1 MLHEDRINNM
11 RCNPSMWHGFCA
23 GAQGTS
29 EARRKVNRGVPLS
42 FMEPTR
48 IPTSVY
54 AEMTPNPAVMK
65 FVADR
70 NLTTG
75 QEQLEFRSKS
85 EAMLCSPLA
94 TELFNFPFVTNV
106 FISGQMVSITKDDS
120 LGWEMIVQQ
129 LREYIREWLM
139 DNPTA
144 VDESKVADALSQ
156 LGTPAAGT
164 SPSIPDGLDSEVVK
178 FINPEDIVPT
188 EHDDTIKQLLEE
200 YVRPAVEQ
208 DGGAIDF
215 KAFKDGTVYVHLRGA
230 CSGCPSSTQT
240 LKGGI
245 EQLLKSKMDVVE
257 EVVAMGV

>member
-1 MLHEDRINNM
+1 
-11 RCNPSMWHGFCA
+11 
-23 GAQGTS
+23 
-29 EARRKVNRGVPLS
+29 
-42 FMEPTR
+42 MEQSR

-70 NLTTG
+70 ALTPG
-75 QEQLEFRSKS
+75 SEQLEFRSKS

-94 TELFNFPFVTNV
+94 TELFNFPFVTSV
-106 FISGQMVSITKDDS
+106 FISGAMVSVTKDES

-139 DNPTA
+139 DHAHA
-144 VDESKVADALSQ
+144 VDDSKLEEAIPQLGAPSADA
-156 LGTPAAGT
+156 PA
-164 SPSIPDGLDSEVVK
+164 PSFEGLAPEAVK
-178 FINPEDIVPT
+178 FIAEEDIVPS

-200 YVRPAVEQ
+200 FVRPAVEQ

-245 EQLLKSKMDVVE
+245 EQLLKSKIDDVE
-257 EVVAMGV
+257 EVVALGV

>member
-1 MLHEDRINNM
+1 
-11 RCNPSMWHGFCA
+11 
-23 GAQGTS
+23 
-29 EARRKVNRGVPLS
+29 
-42 FMEPTR
+42 METQR

-70 NLTTG
+70 TLVPHSH
-75 QEQLEFRSKS
+75 QLEFRTKA
-85 EAMLCSPLA
+85 EAMTCSPLA
-94 TELFNFPFVTNV
+94 TELFNFPFVTGV
-106 FISGQMVSITKDDS
+106 FMSGSMVSVTKDES

-129 LREYIREWLM
+129 LRTYITEWLM
-139 DNPTA
+139 EHAEA
-144 VDESKVADALSQ
+144 VEEAKLENAVASLGQRPSEGTDAPSNDALQ
-156 LGTPAAGT
+156 QERVFIDLKDVE
-164 SPSIPDGLDSEVVK
+164 PS
-178 FINPEDIVPT
+178 

-200 YVRPAVEQ
+200 FVRPAVEQ

-215 KAFKDGTVYVHLRGA
+215 VAFKEGTVYVHLRGA

-257 EVVAMGV
+257 EVVAAGV

>member
-1 MLHEDRINNM
+1 MDT
-11 RCNPSMWHGFCA
+11 P
-23 GAQGTS
+23 
-29 EARRKVNRGVPLS
+29 
-42 FMEPTR
+42 R
-48 IPTSVY
+48 IPTNVY

-70 NLTTG
+70 TLVPG
-75 QEQLEFRSKS
+75 GEQLEFRSKS

-106 FISGQMVSITKDDS
+106 FLSGQIVSVTKDES

-139 DNPTA
+139 EHQDA
-144 VDESKVADALSQ
+144 VVEADLPAARAK
-156 LGTPAAGT
+156 LGTASNEPARNLGLA
-164 SPSIPDGLDSEVVK
+164 PDAVK
-178 FINPEDIVPT
+178 FIADEDIEAT
-188 EHDDTIKQLLEE
+188 EHDDAIRQLLEE
-200 YVRPAVEQ
+200 FVRPAVEQ

-215 KAFKDGTVYVHLRGA
+215 KAFKDGTVYVHLKGA

-245 EQLLKSKMDVVE
+245 EQLLKSKLEVVN
-257 EVVAMGV
+257 EVVALGV

>member
-1 MLHEDRINNM
+1 
-11 RCNPSMWHGFCA
+11 
-23 GAQGTS
+23 
-29 EARRKVNRGVPLS
+29 
-42 FMEPTR
+42 METQR

-70 NLTTG
+70 TLVPHSH
-75 QEQLEFRSKS
+75 QLAFRTKA
-85 EAMLCSPLA
+85 EAMTCSPLA
-94 TELFNFPFVTNV
+94 TELFNFPFVTGV
-106 FISGQMVSITKDDS
+106 FMSGSMVSVTKDES

-129 LREYIREWLM
+129 LRTYITEWLM
-139 DNPTA
+139 EHAEA
-144 VDESKVADALSQ
+144 VEEAKLENAVASLGQRPSEGTDAPSNDALHPE
-156 LGTPAAGT
+156 G
-164 SPSIPDGLDSEVVK
+164 V
-178 FINPEDIVPT
+178 FIDLKDVQPT

-200 YVRPAVEQ
+200 FVRPAVEQ

-215 KAFKDGTVYVHLRGA
+215 VAFKEGTVYVHLRGA

-257 EVVAMGV
+257 EVVAAGV